1 MNRFFKGIGIFMAL
15 VAVGIVSALAV
26 IALLLRQEE
35 VRVPDLV
42 GKDVVS
48 VIEIMNQQGLQL
60 AVERREPSQ
69 TIPKDSIVSQNPL
82 PGTGIKKG
90 RKIRIVVSAG
100 PSELLAPKV
109 VGDQYR
115 KADITLRQAGFSEP
129 LIAKAWSDTV
139 ERDIVIAQD
148 PPAGSPLEK
157 GGKVGI
163 LVSLGKKGRVSVTPK
178 LIGKKAEEAVRLV
191 DRMGMQFK
199 VLARAGAAA
208 RATGDRV
215 VTGQKPAPGSPLPA
229 DAVVELT
236 VSK

>member
-1 MNRFFKGIGIFMAL
+1 MNRFFKGIGIFLAL

-48 VIEIMNQQGLQL
+48 VIEIMNQQGLLL
-60 AVERREPSQ
+60 AVARREPNQ
-69 TIPKDSIVSQNPL
+69 TIPRDSIVSQNPL

-90 RKIRIVVSAG
+90 RRIHIVVSAG

-115 KADITLRQAGFSEP
+115 KADITLRQSGLSEP
-129 LIAKAWSDTV
+129 VIAKTWSDTI

-148 PPAGSPLEK
+148 PPAGTPVEK

-163 LVSLGKKGRVSVTPK
+163 LVSLGKKVRVSVTPK
-178 LIGKKAEEAVRLV
+178 LMGRKAEEAVRLV

-199 VLARAGAAA
+199 VLSAAGGAVRAA
-208 RATGDRV
+208 GDRV
-215 VTGQKPAPGSPLPA
+215 VTGQKPAAGSPLPA

>member
-1 MNRFFKGIGIFMAL
+1 
-15 VAVGIVSALAV
+15 
-26 IALLLRQEE
+26 
-35 VRVPDLV
+35 RVPDLV

-48 VIEIMNQQGLQL
+48 VIEIMNQQGLLL
-60 AVERREPSQ
+60 AVARREPNQ
-69 TIPKDSIVSQNPL
+69 TIPRDSIVSQNPL

-90 RKIRIVVSAG
+90 RRIHIVVSAG

-115 KADITLRQAGFSEP
+115 KADITLRQSGLSEP
-129 LIAKAWSDTV
+129 VIAKTWSDTI

-148 PPAGSPLEK
+148 PPAGTPVEK

-163 LVSLGKKGRVSVTPK
+163 LVSLGKKVRVSVTPK
-178 LIGKKAEEAVRLV
+178 LMGRKAEEAVRLV

-199 VLARAGAAA
+199 VLSAAGGAVRAA
-208 RATGDRV
+208 GDRV
-215 VTGQKPAPGSPLPA
+215 VTGQKPAAGSPLPA